1 MILILIFS
9 SCFLIGMLLYLKRSP
24 KTILIVVA
32 VLLTA
37 LICFFCWAASEDENY
52 VMNVPAFFKGKNND
66 TLAVSGI
73 SINTVTERV
82 IQRTTSSENDGIET
96 YYQIEKDTWQM
107 SL

>member
-32 VLLTA
+32 VLLTV
-37 LICFFCWAASEDENY
+37 LICFFCWAASENENY
-52 VMNVPAFFKGKNND
+52 VMNVPAFFNGKSND
-66 TLAVSGI
+66 IMTVSGSSVNAVS
-73 SINTVTERV
+73 ERAV
-82 IQRTTSSENDGIET
+82 QCTASSENGGIET
-96 YYQIEKDTWQM
+96 YYRIEKDTWQM